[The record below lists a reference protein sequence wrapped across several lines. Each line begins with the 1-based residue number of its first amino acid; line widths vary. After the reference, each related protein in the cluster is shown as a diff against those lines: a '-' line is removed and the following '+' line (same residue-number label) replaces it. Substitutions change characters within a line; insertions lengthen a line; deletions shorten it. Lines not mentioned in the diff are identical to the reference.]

1 MFCPHCGADKQKSE
15 AYCTRCGVWLIDPHA
30 VMRHGRRIPHTAKSP
45 EQKLRAV
52 LAFNVI
58 DTLLALASF
67 IVLLLYMRADV
78 HWSVIIGMAA
88 SFVIA
93 VHQAVSFKFN
103 LELRSR
109 MKRGREHAQ
118 AELTTPLAAP
128 VDRRALDTGDAT
140 GFAAPFGVTESTTE
154 LLEPLSRGRGERR

>member
-1 MFCPHCGADKQKSE
+1 MFCPHCGADKQKAE
-15 AYCTRCGVWLIDPHA
+15 AYCTRCGVWLIDPNA

-58 DTLLALASF
+58 DALLALASF
-67 IVLLLYMRADV
+67 IVLLLYMRPDV

-88 SFVIA
+88 SLVIA

-118 AELTTPLAAP
+118 TDLTPPLGAP
-128 VDRRALDTGDAT
+128 VDHRALDAGDPAQ
-140 GFAAPFGVTESTTE
+140 FAAPFGVTENTTE
-154 LLEPLSRGRGERR
+154 LLAQVPRGRGERR